1 MGAGKVKEKRGEAMG
16 SKEMR
21 GEGVVE
27 RLSAPCPEP
36 ALANIR
42 YH

>member
-1 MGAGKVKEKRGEAMG
+1 MGGGKVKEKRGEAIG

-36 ALANIR
+36 TLVNIR
-42 YH
+42 YY